1 MNKFERMQT
10 IIQLK
15 KEKERL
21 LEKASL
27 VDEEIE
33 NKQKDCS
40 HIYVD
45 LGSYGKYSIS
55 QNECLCLI
63 CGKVKENKYYYETL
77 EKRIHAEKYLPGF
90 NLTDETQCMKKFE
103 RVQEIALTILREY
116 PSLSD
121 KELVD
126 RLNSLIEKSIAS
138 KESNK
143 VIKLMPVTEMPE

>member
-1 MNKFERMQT
+1 MNKFERMQA
-10 IIQLK
+10 IIELK

-27 VDEEIE
+27 ADEEIK

-45 LGSYGKYSIS
+45 LGSYGKYSTS

-77 EKRIHAEKYLPGF
+77 DKRIHAEKYLPGF

-121 KELVD
+121 QELID
-126 RLNSLIEKSIAS
+126 RVNIVIEKSIESQKIRVRRIKPIS
-138 KESNK
+138 KK
-143 VIKLMPVTEMPE
+143 